1 MILSRHFITGTSTF
15 LYKIVENRQLNNIK
29 INSLILFFCIYRW
42 VKGFIILSK
51 INKLSRYSE
60 YEIKEIQVMILVIK
74 LCLCILKLLKKGNK
88 LNTTNE
94 SNNSETLF
102 HSTQN
107 LFIKNS
113 IIDTNNPGYLSFF
126 HMSP

>member
-1 MILSRHFITGTSTF
+1 MNKIIMIEINRTLIFFIKISNYFLVILSRHFITGTSTF

-94 SNNSETLF
+94 SNYG
-102 HSTQN
+102 Q
-107 LFIKNS
+107 
-113 IIDTNNPGYLSFF
+113 
-126 HMSP
+126 